1 MRTWCFLILILTAML
16 ICTAC
21 APVISPDVRAGLD
34 RQLSFANIME
44 APEAHLGKR
53 VMLAGT
59 ILEAKN
65 LPQGTRLEI
74 LQFPHTRRGRPATEA
89 PSGGRFMV
97 MSSSYLETA
106 IYRPGRAITVAGQ
119 LTDVQS
125 LPLGETI
132 YRYPLLVPQE
142 LYLWSEKSD
151 RPQFHFGFGIGFSKG
166 F

>member
-1 MRTWCFLILILTAML
+1 ML

-21 APVISPDVRAGLD
+21 APVISPDVRAGLEP
-34 RQLSFANIME
+34 RLSFADIMA
-44 APEAHLGKR
+44 APDAHLGKR

-74 LQFPHTRRGRPATEA
+74 LQFPHTRRGRPETDA

-97 MSSSYLETA
+97 MSPLYLETA
-106 IYRPGRAITVAGQ
+106 IYTPGRAITVAGQ
-119 LTDVQS
+119 LTEVQS
-125 LPLGETI
+125 LPLGETL

-142 LYLWSEKSD
+142 LYLWSE
-151 RPQFHFGFGIGFSKG
+151 RNTQPQFHFGFGIGFSKG